1 MNLNRALESLEV
13 VDVREIL
20 YKLDNIT
27 NYLYGQITQ
36 IDDNVLRRRVIS
48 DEGLCMLVLAY
59 KLISGINIDADLPR
73 MLADSEDGDG
83 DGGDGDDDGDDG

>member
-13 VDVREIL
+13 IDVREIL

-73 MLADSEDGDG
+73 DMFADGEDGDG
-83 DGGDGDDDGDDG
+83 DGDNQG

>member
-13 VDVREIL
+13 ADVREIL

-27 NYLYGQITQ
+27 NYLYGQITE
-36 IDDNVLRRRVIS
+36 IDDNVLRRRVIT

-73 MLADSEDGDG
+73 MLADSEDGE
-83 DGGDGDDDGDDG
+83 DGGGDDDDGDNQG